1 MMNRLEWI
9 KSLMIEYLVASQETV
24 LPIQAVSTGASIL
37 MHVFTLLVECP
48 NVYYQCQKA
57 YYYYLEYLDQVG
69 KSNLSHKLGYANACI
84 FVYEKIFADISG
96 NEMGVVCP
104 TVSDSMDF
112 IHLGNSVKTFLFWNH
127 PTMTTANRIRLC
139 EQTMV
144 PFLQT
149 SIDHPVF
156 LENIETIQETSG
168 LAMTCEEYET
178 YLREKS
184 LPFYRVP
191 S

>member
-1 MMNRLEWI
+1 
-9 KSLMIEYLVASQETV
+9 MIEYLVASQETV

-37 MHVFTLLVECP
+37 MHIFTLLVECP

-69 KSNLSHKLGYANACI
+69 KSNLSHKLGYANASI
-84 FVYEKIFADISG
+84 FVYEKIFADLSG

-104 TVSDSMDF
+104 SVSDSMDF

-127 PTMTTANRIRLC
+127 PTMTTANRIHLC

-144 PFLQT
+144 PFLQMCME
-149 SIDHPVF
+149 HPVF
-156 LENIETIQETSG
+156 LENVEIIQETLDVG
-168 LAMTCEEYET
+168 VT
-178 YLREKS
+178 YQDYVKHIQDLHIS
-184 LPFYRVP
+184 YRI
-191 S
+191 SS